1 MEEILI
7 AVVPALLAFLGA
19 VWKSNNDLKKQEIIH
34 NAKIAEIKAEAA
46 EKREQ
51 ESKRFEERLKE
62 LKTETDEALRKADAE
77 IDRKFME
84 NFTNPTDLANQI
96 EGLTKGI
103 GMLPKLEDMMDDVK
117 KWQSRKGWK

>member
-117 KWQSRKGWK
+117 KRQSRKGWK